1 MLWFLYFRFFFFHF
15 CLFPGYSEV
24 NSDTFW
30 RVLRYRFYGTYSLP
44 CPINA
49 GIKAANSRY
58 RRILLKF
65 PLSLKDILALT
76 KKREGILGLQA
87 RDKAAMLVF
96 NTTEFFLK
104 EFTLKMEFTSQR
116 REIFLFLT
124 TNMTVAMSRANQQ
137 WTKEREKGKINFAPC
152 TV

>member
-1 MLWFLYFRFFFFHF
+1 MVSVFSFFFFHF
-15 CLFPGYSEV
+15 CLFPAYSEV

-65 PLSLKDILALT
+65 SLSLKDILALT
-76 KKREGILGLQA
+76 KKGKRF
-87 RDKAAMLVF
+87 LVCKHVTRRLCWWSVQQ
-96 NTTEFFLK
+96 NFFLK
-104 EFTLKMEFTSQR
+104 NLHENRVMFPEERNAFVLDHQDSR
-116 REIFLFLT
+116 RDVTCKPT
-124 TNMTVAMSRANQQ
+124 T
-137 WTKEREKGKINFAPC
+137 EEGKGKGEDKE
-152 TV
+152 

>member
-1 MLWFLYFRFFFFHF
+1 MLWFLYFRFFFHF

-24 NSDTFW
+24 NFW

-65 PLSLKDILALT
+65 SLSLKDILAVT

-87 RDKAAMLVF
+87 RDKAAMLVVY
-96 NTTEFFLK
+96 TTEFFLE
-104 EFTLKMEFTSQR
+104 EFT
-116 REIFLFLT
+116 
-124 TNMTVAMSRANQQ
+124 
-137 WTKEREKGKINFAPC
+137 
-152 TV
+152 